1 MSGNILRNLSV
12 MEEGQIVGDGITTLT
27 ISLYRASSTVTLISA
42 VLKMLLS
49 LRQEEDGGKLSDELG
64 EVPAYWRPPVDED

>member
-1 MSGNILRNLSV
+1 M
-12 MEEGQIVGDGITTLT
+12 MEEGQTVGGGSTTVT

-49 LRQEEDGGKLSDELG
+49 LTQEDDAGSSFDELG